1 MGCPLWASRSMEK
14 GKRNMKK
21 FIVYMDDGK
30 DCFKE
35 TVLARNEQEA
45 MEHVRGNG
53 EVISMKVAFESYT
66 IDSAKVRKTLEKAD
80 FDEFDIN
87 TILIA
92 LENAEITEGL

>member
-1 MGCPLWASRSMEK
+1 MEK
-14 GKRNMKK
+14 GKWSMKK

-53 EVISMKVAFESYT
+53 EVISMKVAFEPYT
-66 IDSAKVRKTLEKAD
+66 IDSAKVRKALEKAD